1 MRALSDRDPAIQQN
15 DASIGTLGR
24 RTLVS
29 PEARWSPQVRVGGD
43 GRPEIKVDAAR
54 EPINEVSACR
64 VKCAETVTVTSRA
77 VGDRSIRGGQFV
89 PIIC

>member
-1 MRALSDRDPAIQQN
+1 MGALSDRDPAIQQN
-15 DASIGTLGR
+15 DASIRTLGR

-29 PEARWSPQVRVGGD
+29 PEARWSPQVRLGD
-43 GRPEIKVDAAR
+43 GRPGDQVAAAR

-64 VKCAETVTVTSRA
+64 VKCTETVTVTSRA